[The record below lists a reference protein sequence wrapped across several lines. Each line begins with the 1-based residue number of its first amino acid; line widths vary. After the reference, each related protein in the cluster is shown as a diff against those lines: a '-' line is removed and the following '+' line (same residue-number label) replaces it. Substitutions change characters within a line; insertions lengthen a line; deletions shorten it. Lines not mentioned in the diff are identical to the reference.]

1 MITNLNVNRNDLSF
15 AKLVKDNKFFILPN
29 MYIPFF
35 KLHYQNQTYIS
46 ANISS
51 FLTEKNKTN

>member
-29 MYIPFF
+29 MYIPFV
-35 KLHYQNQTYIS
+35 KLHYQNQT
-46 ANISS
+46 
-51 FLTEKNKTN
+51 FR